1 MKINII
7 TMFPEMFP
15 AQLGYS
21 LAGKA
26 LEKGIWEI
34 NIINMRDYAE
44 DKHKTVDEKPFGG
57 GAGMVIKP
65 DVLGKAIE
73 ATGGKNI
80 VYATPK
86 GRIFNQSVAQEF
98 AKKQEITFICGRF
111 EGIDERVIDKYG
123 IDEVSI
129 GDFVLSGGEIAV
141 LAMLDASIRL
151 LPEVIGSERGVHE
164 ESFGSGEYKHL
175 LEYPHYTRPA
185 VWQDLEVPEVLLSG
199 NHGEIENWRLEEA
212 KRITEERRK
221 DLWKKYKESEK

>member
-1 MKINII
+1 
-7 TMFPEMFP
+7 MFPEMFP
-15 AQLGYS
+15 AQLGHS
-21 LAGKA
+21 LAGRA
-26 LEKGIWEI
+26 LEKGIWEL
-34 NIINMRDYAE
+34 NIVNMRDFAE
-44 DKHKTVDEKPFGG
+44 DKHNTVDDKPFGG

-65 DVLGKAIE
+65 DVLGRAIDS
-73 ATGGKNI
+73 AGGKNI

-86 GRIFNQSVAQEF
+86 GRVFNQSIAQEF
-98 AKKQEITFICGRF
+98 SKKQEITFICGRF
-111 EGIDERVIDKYG
+111 EGIDQRVIDKYD

-151 LPEVIGSERGVHE
+151 LPDVVGSEEGLHE
-164 ESFGSGEYKHL
+164 ESFGSGEYKQL

-185 VWQDLEVPEVLLSG
+185 NWQGLEVPEVLLSG

-212 KRITEERRK
+212 KKITEERRQ